1 MGRAADRHG
10 FDLETSIHHV
20 KGFVRDRC
28 ADVRGFLK
36 FDKRISPENNA
47 LVTSSTPSSEPL
59 TATGRHAPGVS
70 KGQHAHDVPLHSFTG
85 TSAQPYVTRE
95 ELGRSTWLFL
105 HTLAA
110 QYPDRP
116 SKQQRKD
123 VNTLVRV
130 TISPVPPPAAIHIY
144 LNSCASICT
153 ITKHGLLG
161 PRLMYSRASIPA
173 ENVQNTSRPLSG
185 MPYLPWLRLPDHDVC
200 KPCSFI
206 MGATHESHN
215 YLHLSF
221 QTGIMHPTHRAGPSC
236 DSGCAKLTML

>member
-1 MGRAADRHG
+1 MAISAHTCSAVPRQAKQAA
-10 FDLETSIHHV
+10 EE
-20 KGFVRDRC
+20 RC
-28 ADVRGFLK
+28 KHTGEGDHLPCAASCCHSHLSK
-36 FDKRISPENNA
+36 F
-47 LVTSSTPSSEPL
+47 
-59 TATGRHAPGVS
+59 
-70 KGQHAHDVPLHSFTG
+70 F
-85 TSAQPYVTRE
+85 
-95 ELGRSTWLFL
+95 
-105 HTLAA
+105 
-110 QYPDRP
+110 
-116 SKQQRKD
+116 
-123 VNTLVRV
+123 
-130 TISPVPPPAAIHIY
+130 
-144 LNSCASICT
+144 ASICT

-206 MGATHESHN
+206 TGAPHESHN

>member
-1 MGRAADRHG
+1 MGGAADRQG
-10 FDLETSIHHV
+10 FNFETGIHHV

-28 ADVRGFLK
+28 TDLRALLTL
-36 FDKRISPENNA
+36 DKRIRPDNNA
-47 LVTSSTPSSEPL
+47 LVTSGTLSSGPL
-59 TATGRHAPGVS
+59 TAKGRHAPGVS
-70 KGQHAHDVPLHSFTG
+70 KGQHARDVPLHSFTG

-130 TISPVPPPAAIHIY
+130 TISPVLPPAATHSHPT
-144 LNSCASICT
+144 LSTSICT

-173 ENVQNTSRPLSG
+173 ENVQNTSRLLSG
-185 MPYLPWLRLPDHDVC
+185 VPYLPWLRLPDHSVC
-200 KPCSFI
+200 NH
-206 MGATHESHN
+206 A
-215 YLHLSF
+215 LS
-221 QTGIMHPTHRAGPSC
+221 
-236 DSGCAKLTML
+236 